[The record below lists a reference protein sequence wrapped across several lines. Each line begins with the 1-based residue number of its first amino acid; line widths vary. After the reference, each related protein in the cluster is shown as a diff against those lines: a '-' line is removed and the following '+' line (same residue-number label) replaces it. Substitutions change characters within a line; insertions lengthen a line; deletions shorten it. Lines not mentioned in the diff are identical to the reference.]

1 MNANEQQTLFLPAG
15 QVLSVVAASGASG
28 SAIRMAKLPGGG
40 DAQSVTA
47 ITTGAT
53 FKFGPYADTER
64 FNIICTAGSL
74 TVSQAVPVPDTDAT
88 MAGNSDHVVPTQKAV
103 KTAIAQGVAGVDT
116 LDELLPATAENDVIV
131 AGPSPF
137 TWVKKT
143 IAQFKTILGLGS
155 AAYTESTAYDPAGTA
170 AGIIAS
176 SISDSD
182 TTHCPDGNSVFDA
195 LALKANL
202 TAPAF
207 VSVGLPEKTPVNATP
222 TKLTLPVADLAILE
236 AGDTVGFEEAT
247 FTKVSSDP
255 AAGEFIDAAGLAALL
270 NALEGWTGVAAEGV
284 VTATS
289 DAKGTA
295 QNGKVATIT
304 HLGITTSGG
313 SEVAKAEAKLTSS
326 ELAQLAVG
334 DDVTFDSVTFTKAAA
349 TSVPANEFA
358 DVAGLISCID
368 GMTAWA
374 AVLNGSDIDIEAA
387 EVGAASNDKVI
398 NLIYYRASAGAV
410 NGTVGI
416 INEICADADYIY
428 HCVGANTVTGANW
441 RRIARGS
448 AY

>member
-143 IAQFKTILGLGS
+143 IAQFKTILGLGT

-222 TKLTLPVADLAILE
+222 TMLTLPVADLAILE
-236 AGDTVGFEEAT
+236 VGDTIVFEEVT
-247 FTKVSSDP
+247 CTKAVASG
-255 AAGEFIDAAGLAALL
+255 AGEFNSAAELAALL
-270 NALEGWTGVAAEGV
+270 NAIEGWTGAEDTGIVTAVSAALGAAEN
-284 VTATS
+284 
-289 DAKGTA
+289 GTL
-295 QNGKVATIT
+295 ATIT
-304 HLGITTSGG
+304 HLGATTSGG
-313 SEVAKAEAKLTSS
+313 STVAKAGAKLLAA
-326 ELAQLAVG
+326 ELARLAVG
-334 DDVTFDSVTFTKAAA
+334 DTVTFDGSTFTKAAA
-349 TSVPANEFA
+349 TSVPAGEFA
-358 DVAGLISCID
+358 DVAGLILCID
-368 GMTAWA
+368 GMTNWT

-398 NLIYYRASAGAV
+398 NLIYYRASAGAIA
-410 NGTVGI
+410 GTVGVT
-416 INEICADADYIY
+416 NEICADADYIY

-448 AY
+448 VY

>member
-1 MNANEQQTLFLPAG
+1 MNLSANEKTTLFLPAG

-40 DAQSVTA
+40 DAQSITA
-47 ITTGAT
+47 IAGANLT
-53 FKFGPYADTER
+53 FGPYAATER
-64 FNIICTAGSL
+64 FEIICTAGTL
-74 TVSQAVPVPDTDAT
+74 TIATAFPD
-88 MAGNSDHVVPTQKAV
+88 
-103 KTAIAQGVAGVDT
+103 
-116 LDELLPATAENDVIV
+116 PATLATDIEV
-131 AGPSPF
+131 AA
-137 TWVKKT
+137 VV
-143 IAQFKTILGLGS
+143 
-155 AAYTESTAYDPAGTA
+155 AALLTGTLS
-170 AGIIAS
+170 G
-176 SISDSD
+176 SD
-182 TTHCPDGNSVFDA
+182 TTHAPTVKAVFDA
-195 LALKANL
+195 LALKAPL
-202 TAPAF
+202 ASPSFTGATSFAA
-207 VSVGLPEKTPVNATP
+207 VGLPNKTPVNATP

-236 AGDTVGFEEAT
+236 AGDTVGFEGAT

-410 NGTVGI
+410 NGTEGI
-416 INEICADADYIY
+416 TNEICADADFIY
-428 HCVGANTVTGANW
+428 HCVGANTVADANW

>member
-1 MNANEQQTLFLPAG
+1 MSSLSANQETTLHLPAG
-15 QVLSVVAASGASG
+15 QVLSVSTSDAAG
-28 SAIRMAKLPGGG
+28 SAIRMARVPGGG
-40 DAQSVTA
+40 DPQSITA
-47 ITTGAT
+47 IAGSNLT
-53 FKFGPYADTER
+53 FGPYALPER
-64 FNIICTAGSL
+64 FNIVCTAGTITLS
-74 TVSQAVPVPDTDAT
+74 
-88 MAGNSDHVVPTQKAV
+88 MA
-103 KTAIAQGVAGVDT
+103 
-116 LDELLPATAENDVIV
+116 
-131 AGPSPF
+131 
-137 TWVKKT
+137 
-143 IAQFKTILGLGS
+143 
-155 AAYTESTAYDPAGTA
+155 AYDPASDATDAEVTA
-170 AGIIAS
+170 ALAALLATSLSG
-176 SISDSD
+176 SDA
-182 TTHCPDGNSVFDA
+182 THAPTAKAVYDA

-222 TKLTLPVADLAILE
+222 TMLTLPVADLAILE

-270 NALEGWTGVAAEGV
+270 NALEGWTGAEDTGV

-289 DAKGTA
+289 DALGTA
-295 QNGKVATIT
+295 QNGKIATIT
-304 HLGITTSGG
+304 HLGATTSGG
-313 SEVAKAEAKLTSS
+313 SELEKAKAKLTSS

-398 NLIYYRASAGAV
+398 NLIYYRASAGAIA
-410 NGTVGI
+410 GTVGVT
-416 INEICADADYIY
+416 NEICADADYIY
-428 HCVGANTVTGANW
+428 HCVGANTVAGANW